1 MKILMQ
7 NRSSTFTMLA
17 GDSVQMNKTREA
29 LIQMGV
35 EVDIKTQPTADFRPY
50 DLVHLFNI
58 IPIEETYHFYQKAKK
73 YGIPIVLSP
82 IYWDPQEFLI
92 NIDSDRK
99 DHFLSWWAKTNAL
112 RQEVLD
118 GVDLLLPNGLI
129 EQELVREEYKLMTP
143 FRFIPNGVD
152 PIFYYANPEKFIK
165 RYGMKDFILCVG
177 RICRRKN
184 QKALIMAARA
194 VNQPVVLIGPI
205 NDYQYYQECRQ
216 EGEGRV
222 RFLGALNQS
231 WIASA
236 YAACSVHVLPSWYE
250 TPGLVNLEAGLAGS
264 KLVTT
269 DRGTAHEY
277 LGEMAWYCSPEPFAV
292 KDALR
297 TALYSPPLSGLKEHI
312 LAHFTWD
319 QVAKLTLQA
328 YQEVLSSPL

>member
-7 NRSSTFTMLA
+7 NRSSMFKMLA

-29 LIQMGV
+29 LMQLGV
-35 EVDIKTQPTADFRPY
+35 EVDIKTQPTSDFTRY

-58 IPIEETYHFYQKAKK
+58 IPIEETYQFYQKAKK

-82 IYWDPQEFLI
+82 IYWDPKEFLI
-92 NIDSDRK
+92 NIDADRK
-99 DHFLSWWAKTNAL
+99 DHFLSWWAKTNDF

-118 GVDLLLPNGLI
+118 GVDLLLPNGLV
-129 EQELVREEYKLMTP
+129 EQELLRDEYKLMTP
-143 FRFIPNGVD
+143 YRLIPNGVD

-165 RYGMKDFILCVG
+165 RFGLKDFILCVG

-184 QKALIMAARA
+184 QMALIKAARA
-194 VNQPVVLIGPI
+194 INQQVILIGPI
-205 NDYQYYQECRQ
+205 NDYQYYQACRQ
-216 EGEGRV
+216 EGEGRA

-269 DRGTAHEY
+269 DRGTTREY
-277 LGEMAWYCSPEPFAV
+277 LGEMAWYCSPETFSV
-292 KDALR
+292 KESLR
-297 TALYSPPLSGLKEHI
+297 KALYSPPLPGLKEHI
-312 LAHFTWD
+312 LVNYTWD
-319 QVAKLTLQA
+319 RVARLTFQA
-328 YQEVLSSPL
+328 YQEVLR